1 MPTIALFYGIIIQM
15 YFLDSEH
22 NPPHIH
28 AIYNDYKAAYSL
40 VDLTKLKGNLP
51 NNAEKLVL
59 EWMNLHIDELREMWN
74 SQSFKKIDP
83 LL

>member
-28 AIYNDYKAAYSL
+28 AIYNDYKSTYSL
-40 VDLTKLKGNLP
+40 IDLSKLNGNLP
-51 NNAEKLVL
+51 IKAEKLVL
-59 EWMNLHIDELREMWN
+59 EWMKIHIEELREMWRT
-74 SQSFKKIDP
+74 QEFKRIEP